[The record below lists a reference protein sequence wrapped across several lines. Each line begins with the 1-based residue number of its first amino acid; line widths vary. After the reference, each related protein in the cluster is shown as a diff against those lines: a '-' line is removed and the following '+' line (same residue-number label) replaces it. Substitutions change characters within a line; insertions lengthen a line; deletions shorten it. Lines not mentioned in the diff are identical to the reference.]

1 MRAAFYE
8 IESTPPLGGFMW
20 GHYQNIIAT
29 DVVDRLYIKAGV
41 FEENGQY
48 AAIVT
53 ADTCSLIPGIHK
65 IVTDRIAEYT
75 PIPAG
80 SVCISSNHSHSG
92 APISND
98 PSCGGKADEAY
109 LNVFLRLLADAVI
122 LAYRRLEES
131 DAKYALS
138 QVDSISFN
146 RDSVTTAGTLITHGR
161 GKKNIQEPLDDIDP
175 DLPVLFFERSGKPIG
190 AIINFACHQCC
201 LGKYYGYSGDY
212 SSVLSLHLKEK
223 YGNDFVSL
231 FVLGACGD
239 INHVNP
245 DANIPIPKDHYRHMG
260 KVLAD
265 AVIASMEK
273 AESVPGGVKALYDT
287 VQIDRRPVDKDTVQ
301 AQLEK
306 WTLSG
311 NNFMRSRNLLHY
323 QATHKNVESDTLPV
337 QAFLLGDVLISV
349 LPGEVFNAYGK
360 YIKENSPCKRNM
372 VAENC
377 NEYCGYVP
385 TLKAF
390 APNSDLYET
399 SLCGHSCLVPEA
411 GTILSDKVLELAK
424 KISE

>member
-20 GHYQNIIAT
+20 GHYQEVLAT

-41 FEENGQY
+41 FEENGEY

-53 ADTCSLIPGIHK
+53 ADTCSLTPGIHK
-65 IVTDRIAEYT
+65 IVTDRIAQYT
-75 PIPAG
+75 PIPAK

-92 APISND
+92 APISSD

-109 LNVFLRLLADAVI
+109 LSVFLRLLADAVI

-131 DAKYALS
+131 DAKYAFT
-138 QVDSISFN
+138 QVDNISFN
-146 RDSVTTAGTLITHGR
+146 RDFVTTEGQLVTHGR
-161 GKKNIQEPLDDIDP
+161 GRKNIQEPLDNIDP
-175 DLPVLFFERSGKPIG
+175 DVPVLFFEQEGKPIG

-201 LGKYYGYSGDY
+201 LGQYYGYSGDY

-223 YGNDFVSL
+223 YGHDFVSL

-245 DANIPIPKDHYRHMG
+245 DANVPIPKDHYRHMG

-265 AVIASMEK
+265 AVIASLDH
-273 AESVPGGVKALYDT
+273 AEAVPGGVKAIFDT
-287 VQIDRRPVDKDTVQ
+287 VEIDRRPVDKYIVQ

-306 WTLSG
+306 WVAAG
-311 NNFMRSRNLLHY
+311 PNAMRNRNLLHY
-323 QATHKNVESDTLPV
+323 QATYQNVTSDILPV
-337 QAFLLGDVLISV
+337 QAIRIGDVLISI

-360 YIKENSPCKRNM
+360 YIKANSGYARNM
-372 VAENC
+372 VMENC
-377 NEYCGYVP
+377 NEYCGYIP
-385 TLKAF
+385 TMKAF
-390 APNSDLYET
+390 APETDLYET
-399 SLCGHSCLVPEA
+399 SLCRHSCLVPEA
-411 GTILSDKVLELAK
+411 GTILSNKVLDLAK
-424 KISE
+424 QLSE